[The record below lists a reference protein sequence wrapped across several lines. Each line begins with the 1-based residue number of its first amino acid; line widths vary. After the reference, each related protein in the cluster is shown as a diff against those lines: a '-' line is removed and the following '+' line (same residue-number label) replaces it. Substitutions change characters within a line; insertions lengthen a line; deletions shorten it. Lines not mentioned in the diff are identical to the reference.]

1 MLGRLR
7 PPCSLC
13 ASFLPIC
20 RTITSREKSRVITSP
35 SLVAR
40 LEQCR
45 SLAPR
50 PLSLQQYLDTA
61 QDRPALYSLVREQLP
76 LRLAGVI
83 KKLPTYLPEA
93 VQQQRV
99 AQFVQDYFEMSFKE
113 VESFPL
119 QQEAGLEKRWLE
131 VLTRIGIRLTGTTQM
146 LSEAI
151 LASGVLQDPDLYAQL
166 QQDLPE
172 IFRQNISIDVLVGVY
187 KPRWTKHFSLPTCI
201 DPRNDLLG
209 DVESAYDDARYLCE
223 QHYIS
228 CPELEFEVNK
238 ANTVFPS
245 IPTYNYLILF
255 EIFKNALRATV
266 EHHGEGSSL
275 PPVKLVLREEAGRLE
290 VMVVDRGGGMAKA
303 LEATCKSFFNSSAVL
318 QEMSLYQ
325 GAHSSPLAGHGFG
338 LGMASVYCSYWG
350 GGLEVASKE
359 GGTVVTMDWCTDP
372 TLARETF
379 F

>member
-1 MLGRLR
+1 MHG
-7 PPCSLC
+7 
-13 ASFLPIC
+13 IDTK
-20 RTITSREKSRVITSP
+20 TIH
-35 SLVAR
+35 
-40 LEQCR
+40 
-45 SLAPR
+45 
-50 PLSLQQYLDTA
+50 TA
-61 QDRPALYSLVREQLP
+61 V
-76 LRLAGVI
+76 
-83 KKLPTYLPEA
+83 K
-93 VQQQRV
+93 QQRV

-151 LASGVLQDPDLYAQL
+151 LASGVLQDPVLYAQL
-166 QQDLPE
+166 QQDLPQ

-228 CPELEFEVNK
+228 CPELEVEVNK
-238 ANTVFPS
+238 TNTVFPS

-266 EHHGEGSSL
+266 EHHGEGSPL

-290 VMVVDRGGGMAKA
+290 VMVVDRGGGMAKGQ
-303 LEATCKSFFNSSAVL
+303 EASCKSFFNSSAVL

-350 GGLEVASKE
+350 WGLGVASKE
-359 GGTVVTMDWCTDP
+359 GGTVVTMEWCTDP